1 MYVCVAY
8 ILKKYSIEFDD
19 CYYGLFLGMSEKFVE

>member
-8 ILKKYSIEFDD
+8 ILENYSIEFDD
-19 CYYGLFLGMSEKFVE
+19 CFCGLFLGMPEKFVE